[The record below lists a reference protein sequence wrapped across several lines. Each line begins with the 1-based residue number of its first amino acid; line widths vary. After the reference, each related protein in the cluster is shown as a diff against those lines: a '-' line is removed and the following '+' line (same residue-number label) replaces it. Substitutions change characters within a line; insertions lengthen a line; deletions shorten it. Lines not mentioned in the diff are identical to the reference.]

1 MRDAMAGIGLGL
13 LVGLLVGLSAVPVV
27 ASVVAALLAVLATF
41 FGFGVEAGPV
51 SVKAS
56 AARVAGFA
64 FAMSGA
70 LLFGILARTHGWLEP
85 GIDSHV
91 RAFAAAGFPE
101 DQARDLAAYKQLGLL
116 LGSLEGQERPETP
129 GQGSGLLFSKEM
141 TTGCSALE
149 QNRFQSPADR
159 VQAMRDFGPPFDAV
173 DRVMA
178 ESSGADPGVV
188 SEAVWQALCGGEA
201 L

>member
-64 FAMSGA
+64 FAMSAA

-85 GIDSHV
+85 GIDAQV

-101 DQARDLAAYKQLGLL
+101 GQARDFAAYKQLGLL
-116 LGSLEGQERPETP
+116 VGSLEGQERPETP
-129 GQGSGLLFSKEM
+129 GSGSGLLFSRELA
-141 TTGCSALE
+141 TGCSALE
-149 QNRFQSPADR
+149 ADRFQGPADR
-159 VQAMRDFGPPFDAV
+159 VKAMSDFGPPFDAAG
-173 DRVMA
+173 RVLA
-178 ESSGADPGVV
+178 QSPGADPGVV
-188 SEAVWQALCGGEA
+188 SEAVWQALCSREA
-201 L
+201 P